1 MQVKKQGFI
10 YLLVFLLLQSTTL
23 NLFSFA
29 NENEIENTILL
40 DKPKIKLE
48 ARIDEPLDID
58 LEKALSIALLQNL
71 DITSARINTDLY
83 KWKLYENY
91 SNYLPDVKGG
101 LSGQRLDGTF
111 LIGGVFPIMTLTS
124 SVSAFL
130 RFDYRFLEGGMGF
143 FNTLAANKLYKSSKE
158 NLSINMKDVL
168 LQVTDTYYQ
177 LLKEQAQAEV
187 VTISLNEAK
196 SVLDLNQKLQKQG
209 VGTKFD
215 VLQSE
220 AQYAEQEQAF
230 INQQAKSR
238 DASINLARLLNLEQG
253 THINPDLK
261 DLKPRKIFDTDR
273 PILEIITLAKENRSE
288 LKKARLD
295 YNAQKNYIG
304 VAYSGFL
311 PNANFYG
318 QYGGNG
324 RVFFNRTKI
333 AEVIPDAI
341 ALDGNG
347 NPVVS
352 MTSRVL
358 NRNVSDVI
366 PNSGK
371 PYLVA
376 TNDSLMASKFIGVQV
391 DWDFGKGLGT
401 STVSQINQARYQ
413 AMLAKNNIEISNQK
427 IEQEVRSSYLKV
439 QTTEKLIDVSK
450 KRLIAATEALR
461 LAKLRLENGV
471 GLNTELLNAQ
481 KQYSSALA
489 ASANAIIDYNTAQAE
504 LVHSLGIISV
514 DALISPHS

>member
-1 MQVKKQGFI
+1 MLIKKQVFI

-23 NLFSFA
+23 NSFSFA
-29 NENEIENTILL
+29 NENGYENTIIL
-40 DKPKIKLE
+40 DQPKIKLE
-48 ARIDEPLDID
+48 ARIDEPLDLD

-83 KWKLYENY
+83 KWKLFENY
-91 SNYLPDVKGG
+91 SNYLPDVKAG

-111 LIGGVFPIMTLTS
+111 LIGGVFPVMTLTS
-124 SVSAFL
+124 SVNAFL

-168 LQVTDTYYQ
+168 LQVTNTYYQ
-177 LLKEQAQAEV
+177 LLKEQAQTEV

-253 THINPDLK
+253 THISPDLK
-261 DLKPRKIFDTDR
+261 DLKPRKIFDIDK
-273 PILEIITLAKENRSE
+273 PILEIITLAKDNRSE

-311 PNANFYG
+311 PSANFYG

-333 AEVIPDAI
+333 SEVVPDAI
-341 ALDGNG
+341 ALDGSG
-347 NPVVS
+347 NPVIS
-352 MTSRVL
+352 MVARM
-358 NRNVSDVI
+358 NRSVSDVI
-366 PNSGK
+366 PDSGK

-401 STVSQINQARYQ
+401 STISQINQARHQ

-427 IEQEVRSSYLKV
+427 IEQEVRSSYLKA
-439 QTTEKLIDVSK
+439 QTTEKLIEVSK

-461 LAKLRLENGV
+461 LAKLRLENGI

-489 ASANAIIDYNTAQAE
+489 ANANAIIDYNTAQAE

-514 DALISPHS
+514 DSLISPQS